1 MFNVLDYSQKIEE
14 LESKNKR
21 RFYAGKLTKTSQKIV
36 KLRKKILNLSN
47 LIQ

>member
-1 MFNVLDYSQKIEE
+1 LDYAKKAEE
-14 LESKNKR
+14 LEAKTNR
-21 RFYAGKLTKTSQKIV
+21 RYYAGKLTKTYQKIV